1 MKNWKTHIKTNNI
14 HLLLVTIFVLV
25 GCQDKKEPVEI
36 YVAEVG
42 NIKLSQSEL
51 ERDLGNNMNLAKY
64 REEYIRDWIETEI
77 LFQISTENNLLN
89 NNNYQKIIKNSQ
101 KELAASIAINN
112 YLNSNPVSIGEKE
125 LRKYFEENKS
135 DYNLSYDSYILN
147 YAEFSSEESAINFR
161 DNAIENGWD
170 KAIQSFVN
178 DSTLVI
184 NSENRLYKLS
194 EIQSERTLRVLKKLF
209 KNEISFVINTEL
221 NNFVVVQQL
230 DEIVKNSTPKFQY
243 VKENVRNSMLV
254 LKQREQVRLLLD
266 SLINQKNVKIY

>member
-112 YLNSNPVSIGEKE
+112 YLNSNPVIIGEKE

>member
-64 REEYIRDWIETEI
+64 REEYIRDWIETEL

-112 YLNSNPVSIGEKE
+112 YLNSNPVIIGEKE

-221 NNFVVVQQL
+221 NNFVVVQQI
-230 DEIVKNSTPKFQY
+230 DEIVKNSVPKFQF
-243 VKENVRNSMLV
+243 VKENVRNSLLV